1 MQIGELARRSS
12 VTVQTVR
19 FYERLKLLP
28 EPQRKD
34 SGYRVYS
41 ETDLKRLR
49 FVRQGKSLGFSLDE
63 IRDILRMRERGH
75 CPCGEVFS
83 IAERHLQSVEQ
94 QSFSPD
100 TFKLL
105 ESVGAR
111 WTEMTPLPEWNA
123 PAALDRL
130 LQYLCSQGRWQLLR
144 GIAPLLRGV
153 SELAGIAEI
162 NRIVW
167 STQTT
172 AEWWP

>member
-1 MQIGELARRSS
+1 MQIGELAKRSG
-12 VTVQTVR
+12 VTVQAVR

-75 CPCGEVFS
+75 CPCGEVVS

-94 QSFSPD
+94 QITQLSQFRDGLSRAVKQWKKSGKQTISAD
-100 TFKLL
+100 AICVLIERTL
-105 ESVGAR
+105 ESAK
-111 WTEMTPLPEWNA
+111 
-123 PAALDRL
+123 
-130 LQYLCSQGRWQLLR
+130 
-144 GIAPLLRGV
+144 I
-153 SELAGIAEI
+153 
-162 NRIVW
+162 
-167 STQTT
+167 
-172 AEWWP
+172 